1 MKVTFESMD
10 YPKKTIEI
18 KGKRNEV
25 MYMLY
30 KYSVILDIN
39 PMVDKYD
46 EVKGK
51 LDNTAREFG
60 CVYSTL
66 EEMSIKEQLKYYV
79 DKNIAYN
86 IKDKDRIFE
95 LIDML

>member
-1 MKVTFESMD
+1 MF
-10 YPKKTIEI
+10 
-18 KGKRNEV
+18 
-25 MYMLY
+25 Y

-60 CVYSTL
+60 YVSSSL
-66 EEMSIKEQLKYYV
+66 KEMDIKEQLKFYV
-79 DKNIAYN
+79 EKNIAYN
-86 IKDKDRIFE
+86 IKDRDRMLE